1 MGRGTGLGL
10 ATAYG
15 IIKGHGGIINVYS
28 EKGHGAT
35 FTIYLP
41 ASEKIIENEK
51 KFAKELMKGKE
62 TILLVDDE
70 EVILNVNR
78 MVLERLGYK
87 VIVAQSGAEA
97 IEVFS
102 AQKDGI
108 DLVILDM
115 IMPGIEGGK
124 VFDILKGIDAEVRI
138 ILSSGYGINE
148 EVTRMLE
155 RGCRAFI
162 QKPFDI
168 GDFSRKIREVLGAS
182 EMPATPQPTGPS

>member
-1 MGRGTGLGL
+1 M
-10 ATAYG
+10 
-15 IIKGHGGIINVYS
+15 
-28 EKGHGAT
+28 
-35 FTIYLP
+35 
-41 ASEKIIENEK
+41 
-51 KFAKELMKGKE
+51 
-62 TILLVDDE
+62 
-70 EVILNVNR
+70 
-78 MVLERLGYK
+78 
-87 VIVAQSGAEA
+87 AQSGAEA

-148 EVTRMLE
+148 EVTRMME

-182 EMPATPQPTGPS
+182 EMPATPQPTAPS